1 MENKLLSINQQL
13 SSIRAEV
20 VSQNRKK
27 LKCMAETVIFCG
39 RQGISLRGHRDD
51 WKDAPNENPGNFTV
65 LLQLHVESGDTILAQ
80 HLQSAHEHRNALYTS
95 KTIQNELIDI
105 CSNILRENILEEIC
119 AARLMDEAN
128 NAANDEQ
135 LTVSIRNVHSS
146 TRTTILGL

>member
-1 MENKLLSINQQL
+1 M
-13 SSIRAEV
+13 R
-20 VSQNRKK
+20 
-27 LKCMAETVIFCG
+27 
-39 RQGISLRGHRDD
+39 
-51 WKDAPNENPGNFTV
+51 
-65 LLQLHVESGDTILAQ
+65 VESGDTILAQ

-105 CSNILRENILEEIC
+105 CSNIIREKILEEIC
-119 AARLMDEAN
+119 AARLMDEAT